1 MTRKLTPAARH
12 MAKVAATNAATIAA
26 AQQGTMADATVYE
39 QHLAKLYQDR
49 SRLKNIASTQGKV
62 ALKKQLLDGYDDY
75 VKGVLESGAGVQDEV
90 FTTIMLWAIDAEKY
104 TQALL
109 MAEYVLEHE
118 LKLADRF
125 ERPPATMVAEEIAT
139 SALNKLKADKPF
151 NLAILETA
159 ESITRKHDMHDQA
172 RAKIHLAIGKA
183 RLLGF
188 NEEEVTPESLPSL
201 AEAQKHITRAIEL
214 HENCGGKKD
223 LEKVNRLLKKHA
235 DPVNPE
241 PGTGTTTEG
250 EKPAD
255 QPTADAPANE
265 GDAGAADEST
275 SLTADP
281 AAAAD
286 ANIEPGQGDS
296 STEETKPAIAPAVES
311 PKAAAAPAKP
321 GKNKK
326 PAN

>member
-12 MAKVAATNAATIAA
+12 MARVAAASAATLAA

-62 ALKKQLLDGYDDY
+62 ELKKQLLDGYNDY

-90 FTTIMLWAIDAEKY
+90 FTTVMLWAIDAEQY
-104 TQALL
+104 EQALL

-118 LKLADRF
+118 LKLPDRF

-151 NLAILETA
+151 DLGILEAA
-159 ESITRKHDMHDQA
+159 ESMTRKHDMHDQA

-188 NEEEVTPESLPSL
+188 NEEEVTPESVISL
-201 AEAQKHITRAIEL
+201 LEARTHINRAIEL
-214 HENCGGKKD
+214 HDKCGGKKD
-223 LEKVNRLLKKHA
+223 LEKIDRLLKKHA
-235 DPVNPE
+235 EHVE
-241 PGTGTTTEG
+241 AKPGTGETPPASDTD
-250 EKPAD
+250 EKPA
-255 QPTADAPANE
+255 
-265 GDAGAADEST
+265 
-275 SLTADP
+275 
-281 AAAAD
+281 
-286 ANIEPGQGDS
+286 
-296 STEETKPAIAPAVES
+296 K
-311 PKAAAAPAKP
+311 
-321 GKNKK
+321 
-326 PAN
+326 

>member
-1 MTRKLTPAARH
+1 MERKLTPAARH
-12 MAKVAATNAATIAA
+12 MARVAAASAATLAA

-90 FTTIMLWAIDAEKY
+90 FTTIMLWAIDAEQY
-104 TQALL
+104 EQALL

-151 NLAILETA
+151 DLGILEAA
-159 ESITRKHDMHDQA
+159 EKITRSHDMHDQA

-183 RLLGF
+183 LLLGF
-188 NEEEVTPESLPSL
+188 DEENVTE
-201 AEAQKHITRAIEL
+201 EAVVHLHQAKMDITRAIEL
-214 HENCGGKKD
+214 HDKCGGKKD
-223 LEKVNRLLKKHA
+223 LEKIERLLKKHA
-235 DPVNPE
+235 APVEPE
-241 PGTGTTTEG
+241 PGTGETPPASEPD
-250 EKPAD
+250 EKPA
-255 QPTADAPANE
+255 N
-265 GDAGAADEST
+265 
-275 SLTADP
+275 
-281 AAAAD
+281 
-286 ANIEPGQGDS
+286 
-296 STEETKPAIAPAVES
+296 
-311 PKAAAAPAKP
+311 
-321 GKNKK
+321 
-326 PAN
+326 